1 VQGQLQE
8 INNMSADDFFAG
20 GLPSAKF
27 DTQGT
32 VIGGRIVRVGDPMQ
46 QRDMDG
52 NPKFWDAEKREPM
65 MQLPIDVETDLRD
78 PEVIGDTGA
87 RTLYVKGDMKRA
99 IGEALRR
106 AGVQGAPKVGGT
118 LEVAWTGTEPAKKR
132 GFNDKKV
139 YTARYTPPAAG
150 DAFFGGQSSEFHRD
164 SAGKLA
170 PTGGGAANVVPQP
183 AAPVDPWS
191 RPQQPVGVGAQAEAP
206 PF

>member
-106 AGVQGAPKVGGT
+106 AGVQGAPKVGGI
-118 LEVAWTGTEPAKKR
+118 LKVKWAGVEPAKKR
-132 GFNDKKV
+132 GFNDKKI
-139 YTARYTPPAAG
+139 YQAQYTPPAAG
-150 DAFFGGQSSEFHRD
+150 DAFFGDHAMRD
-164 SAGKLA
+164 AEQAQRAQL
-170 PTGGGAANVVPQP
+170 VQP

-191 RPQQPVGVGAQAEAP
+191 RPPVPAGVAAATDEP